1 MEFYLSRYLPD
12 NYLLS
17 LFYLIVLIVILFNVS
32 RLILTKVIGSLT
44 GNFDSYWSKVIFSPK
59 LLSQLS
65 WPIPLQLA
73 YFSPEIIIDLPVNL
87 GIIIKRVSLA
97 LLSIMVVRIFTT
109 LLNEFNDVYS
119 TFEQSRQRPIK
130 GIIQVIVILLHCVG
144 LIVMIAAL
152 ADKEPWY
159 LLSGL
164 GAMTAVLLLVF
175 RDTILSLVA
184 GIQLT
189 TNNLI
194 QVGDWI
200 ELKQFG
206 ADGAVIDI
214 ALHSVKV
221 KNWDNTVTSIPTH
234 KFLEN
239 SFVNY
244 RAMQESGGRRIKR
257 SLFIDVST
265 VRFLTEEE
273 IEKFSHFRL
282 LSQYITDK
290 QVELLDHNKKFED
303 GVVSY
308 SRRMTN
314 IGTFRIYLENYLKQ
328 HPMIHKE
335 MSIMVR
341 QLASGENGIP
351 LEIYAFVND
360 VRWAYFEKAQSDIFD
375 HIFSIVDEFGLYIHQ
390 NPSGH
395 DFQKIYDRSNNN
407 LN

>member
-1 MEFYLSRYLPD
+1 MEFYLAHYLPD

-17 LFYLIVLIVILFNVS
+17 LFYLVVVIVILFNVS
-32 RLILTKVIGSLT
+32 RLILTKVVGSLT
-44 GNFDSYWSKVIFSPK
+44 ENFDSYWSKVIFSPK
-59 LLSQLS
+59 FLSHLS

-73 YFSPEIIIDLPVNL
+73 YFAPDIIINLPVNL
-87 GIIIKRVSLA
+87 GIVIKRVSLA

-119 TFEQSRQRPIK
+119 SFEQSKQRPIK

-144 LIVMIAAL
+144 FIVMIAAL

-206 ADGAVIDI
+206 ADGDVIDI

-282 LSQYITDK
+282 LSKYIADK

-360 VRWAYFEKAQSDIFD
+360 VRWVYFEKAQSDIFD
-375 HIFSIVDEFGLYIHQ
+375 HIFSIVDEFGLYVHQ

-395 DFQKIYDRSNNN
+395 DFQKIYDKRTTSI
-407 LN
+407 